1 MYKIT
6 IMNLP
11 SGTRRAILDTV
22 SGERI
27 HQRAVVGCER
37 CLTDVYVPHYT
48 CLYDGKAAGHQAA
61 HCTANACY

>member
-1 MYKIT
+1 MYKIN
-6 IMNLP
+6 IVDHP
-11 SGTRRAILDTV
+11 AGTVRIILDTV

-27 HQRAVVGCER
+27 HQRAVDGCER

-48 CLYDGKAAGHQAA
+48 CIYEGNAMGHQAG